1 MFCTIKRRKSKG
13 LKRAKIGFLQWKQR
27 GAIGMTKH
35 ITENLTTKVCG
46 EYDVIVAG
54 GGIAGVAASL
64 AASRHGAK
72 TLLLEKQVVLG
83 GLATAGQ
90 IAIYLPLCDGMG
102 NKVIGGI
109 AEELLWE
116 SIRYGGGN
124 LPPEWEGRP
133 NRVAT
138 QKRYRTEFNAP
149 AFVLALDRI
158 IGEAGADLLLDTVF
172 CASVMEEGRCK
183 GVIVENKSG
192 RQAYL
197 CRAAVDATGDADLLT
212 KAGASCVQQ
221 DNFLTYW
228 SYCLTE
234 DSLQYAV
241 AQQSVKNLLKLFYI
255 GENTGNGLPEES
267 PKYYGT
273 DVKQITEFLIKCRE
287 LAFNELMKRGMD
299 KLVFASFP
307 SMAQFRTTRRLEGE
321 YVLGPK
327 DMNKHFEDLVGCVG
341 DWRQAGP
348 VYEIPYRALY
358 SKIAP
363 NILAAGR
370 NISSAGDTWEV
381 TRVIP
386 VAAATGQAAG
396 TAAALISENSCAAC
410 EVEISRLQ
418 QILTEDGVLINF
430 PHDLTTA
437 RLTS

>member
-1 MFCTIKRRKSKG
+1 M
-13 LKRAKIGFLQWKQR
+13 AKYL
-27 GAIGMTKH
+27 
-35 ITENLTTKVCG
+35 TEKFNTEVCG

-54 GGIAGVAASL
+54 GGVAGVAAAL
-64 AASRHGAK
+64 AAARYGAK

-83 GLATAGQ
+83 GLATAGH

-124 LPPEWEGRP
+124 LPPEWEDRP
-133 NRVAT
+133 DRVTT
-138 QKRYRTEFNAP
+138 QRRYRTEFNAP
-149 AFVLALDRI
+149 AFVLALDRV
-158 IGEAGADLLLDTVF
+158 IGEAGVDLLLDTVF
-172 CASVMEEGRCK
+172 CTPVMEEGRCK

-197 CRAAVDATGDADLLT
+197 CRAAVDATGDADLLAR
-212 KAGASCVQQ
+212 AGAPCTQQ

-234 DSLQYAV
+234 DSLQHAG
-241 AQQSVKNLLKLFYI
+241 AQQNVKDLLKLFYI
-255 GENTGNGLPEES
+255 GENTGNGLPEGS

-273 DVKQITEFLIKCRE
+273 DVRQITEFLLKCRE

-307 SMAQFRTTRRLEGE
+307 SMPQFRTTRRLEGE
-321 YVLGPK
+321 CVLGPE
-327 DMNKHFEDLVGCVG
+327 DMHKYFEDSIGCCG

-348 VYEIPYRALY
+348 VYEIPYRAMY
-358 SKIAP
+358 SKKVS

-370 NISSAGDTWEV
+370 NISAAGDTWEV

-386 VAAATGQAAG
+386 AAAEIGQAAG
-396 TAAALISENSCAAC
+396 TAAALICENVCAAG
-410 EVEISRLQ
+410 EVDISRLQ
-418 QILTEDGVLINF
+418 KILTEGGVLV
-430 PHDLTTA
+430 HKD
-437 RLTS
+437 

>member
-1 MFCTIKRRKSKG
+1 
-13 LKRAKIGFLQWKQR
+13 
-27 GAIGMTKH
+27 MTKH
-35 ITENLTTKVCG
+35 IMENLTTEICG

-54 GGIAGVAASL
+54 GGVAGVAAAL
-64 AASRHGAK
+64 AAARHGAK
-72 TLLLEKQVVLG
+72 TLLLEKQAVLG

-124 LPPEWEGRP
+124 LPSEWEGRP
-133 NRVAT
+133 NHVAT

-149 AFVLALDRI
+149 AYVLALDRI
-158 IGEAGADLLLDTVF
+158 IGEAGVDLLLDTVF
-172 CASVMEEGRCK
+172 CTPVMEEGCCK
-183 GVIVENKSG
+183 AVIVENKSG
-192 RQAYL
+192 RQAFI
-197 CRAAVDATGDADLLT
+197 CRAVVDATGDADLLSR
-212 KAGASCVQQ
+212 AGVPCAQQ

-234 DSLQYAV
+234 DSLQCAV
-241 AQQSVKNLLKLFYI
+241 AQQSVKNLLKLIYI
-255 GENTGNGLPEES
+255 GENTGNGLPEGCL
-267 PKYYGT
+267 KYYGT
-273 DVKQITEFLIKCRE
+273 DVKQITEFLLKCRE

-299 KLVFASFP
+299 KFVLASFP
-307 SMAQFRTTRRLEGE
+307 SMPLFRTTRRLEGE

-327 DMNKHFEDLVGCVG
+327 DMGMHFEDSIGCVG

-358 SKIAP
+358 SNKVT
-363 NILAAGR
+363 NVFAAGR

-386 VAAATGQAAG
+386 AAAATGQAAG
-396 TAAALISENSCAAC
+396 TAAALISKNGCAAD

-418 QILTEDGVLINF
+418 QILNKDGVLV
-430 PHDLTTA
+430 HKV
-437 RLTS
+437 

>member
-1 MFCTIKRRKSKG
+1 MGYLKIKNI
-13 LKRAKIGFLQWKQR
+13 IGV
-27 GAIGMTKH
+27 IGMTKH
-35 ITENLTTKVCG
+35 ITENLTIEVCG
-46 EYDVIVAG
+46 EYDVVVVG
-54 GGIAGVAASL
+54 GGIAGVAAAL
-64 AASRHGAK
+64 AAARHGAK

-124 LPPEWEGRP
+124 LPSEWEGRP
-133 NRVAT
+133 NHVTT

-158 IGEAGADLLLDTVF
+158 IGKAGVDLLLDTVF
-172 CASVMEEGRCK
+172 CTPVMEEGCCK
-183 GVIVENKSG
+183 AVIVENKSG

-197 CRAAVDATGDADLLT
+197 CRAAVDASGDADLLT
-212 KAGASCVQQ
+212 RAGVPYAQQ

-234 DSLQYAV
+234 DSLQHAV
-241 AQQSVKNLLKLFYI
+241 AQQSVKKLLKLIYI
-255 GENTGNGLPEES
+255 GENTGNGLPEQS

-273 DVKQITEFLIKCRE
+273 DVRQITEFLLKCRE

-299 KLVFASFP
+299 KFVLASFP
-307 SMAQFRTTRRLEGE
+307 SMPLFRTTRRLEGE

-327 DMNKHFEDLVGCVG
+327 DVGLHFEDSIGCVG

-348 VYEIPYRALY
+348 VYEVPYRALY
-358 SKIAP
+358 SNQVA
-363 NILAAGR
+363 NMFAAGR
-370 NISSAGDTWEV
+370 NIASAGDTWEV

-386 VAAATGQAAG
+386 AAAATGQAAG
-396 TAAALISENSCAAC
+396 TAAALISENGFTAG
-410 EVEISRLQ
+410 EIEIPRLQ
-418 QILTEDGVLINF
+418 QILTDDGVLINI
-430 PHDLTTA
+430 PHDLAA